1 MITGGKIFTSSLDEI
16 VYGTEAFIKEDVTSK
31 QDVSLTKYLTYEN
44 KYTIHIS
51 SSLDEGILSIDVFCI
66 GRHEEQRGT
75 PMNQR
80 KLASDKKCSARNFN
94 Y

>member
-1 MITGGKIFTSSLDEI
+1 VF
-16 VYGTEAFIKEDVTSK
+16 
-31 QDVSLTKYLTYEN
+31 
-44 KYTIHIS
+44 
-51 SSLDEGILSIDVFCI
+51 DEGILSIGVFCI
-66 GRHEEQRGT
+66 ERHEEQRGT